1 MTSPHSH
8 IQIGRWTA
16 WAAVAGAILLAFVA
30 WAGFEVR
37 DEAVLRP
44 APRAVRLAVVPS
56 DQGAATIE
64 YVEGYEAGLR
74 RAAADVRPMLVIF
87 RAAWCRWSAELAQ
100 GALADRRLVELS
112 RQFVC
117 VVVDADRHA
126 ADCTRWGV
134 KEFPT
139 VLIASPSGEERRRW
153 TGCPAVDEL
162 VAAMSGDLSATRMAA
177 ADAAGADATR

>member
-1 MTSPHSH
+1 MGSAPSH

-16 WAAVAGAILLAFVA
+16 RAAIVGAALLALIA
-30 WAGFEVR
+30 WAGFEVH

-44 APRAVRLAVVPS
+44 APRAVRLAVVSS
-56 DQGAATIE
+56 DQGIAAVE

-74 RAAADVRPMLVIF
+74 RAAADDRPLLVIF
-87 RAAWCRWSAELAQ
+87 RAGWCRWCAELAQ
-100 GALADRRLVELS
+100 GPLADRRLVELS
-112 RQFVC
+112 RHFVC

-126 ADCTRWGV
+126 ADCKRCGI

-139 VLIASPSGEERRRW
+139 VLLASSDGEERRRW
-153 TGCPAVDEL
+153 TGCPTVDEL
-162 VAAMSGDLSATRMAA
+162 VTAMSGGLTTARMAA

>member
-1 MTSPHSH
+1 M
-8 IQIGRWTA
+8 QIGRWTA
-16 WAAVAGAILLAFVA
+16 WGAVAAALLLAFIA
-30 WAGFEVR
+30 WTGFEVR
-37 DEAVLRP
+37 DEAVMRP
-44 APRAVRLAVVPS
+44 TPRAVRMAIVPS
-56 DQGAATIE
+56 DQGAAVIE

-74 RAAADVRPMLVIF
+74 RAAADDRPMLVIF
-87 RAAWCRWSAELAQ
+87 RAAWCRWCAELSQ
-100 GALADRRLVELS
+100 GPLADRRLVDIS

-117 VVVDADRHA
+117 VLVDADRHA
-126 ADCTRWGV
+126 ADCRRWGV

-162 VAAMSGDLSATRMAA
+162 VTAMSGGLSATRMAA